1 MRKSFEELLEAV
13 WKADEM
19 SDPSLAAVR
28 RICPIDV
35 TDDDLGVLVNRKLLS
50 RDGDLL
56 TLSYE
61 GRNQARSVV
70 RRHRLA
76 ESLFATVL
84 DIDAEKQEAVACE
97 VEHILLPELEEAIC
111 TLLGHPMICPDGKPI
126 PPGRCC
132 DAKSNLASTVV
143 VNLCDLAPG
152 ERGRVSYIK
161 PKHHARLHRLTSFGL
176 TPGTIIEVHQRFPA
190 ICIRFEGTELALDR
204 DVADDIFLVKI
215 NGATSP

>member
-1 MRKSFEELLEAV
+1 MRKTFEEVLEAV
-13 WKADEM
+13 WKADEAGD
-19 SDPSLAAVR
+19 SSLEAVR
-28 RICPIDV
+28 KRCPIDV
-35 TDDDLGVLVNRKLLS
+35 TDEDLGVLLKRGLIT
-50 RDGDLL
+50 REGDLL

-61 GRNQARSVV
+61 GRKDARSVV

-76 ESLFATVL
+76 ESLFATAL

-111 TLLGHPMICPDGKPI
+111 ILLGHPSICPDGKPI

-132 DAKSNLASTVV
+132 GAKRKLTSTVV
-143 VNLCDLAPG
+143 VSLCDLAPG

-161 PKHHARLHRLTSFGL
+161 PKHHERLHRLTSFGL
-176 TPGTIIEVHQRFPA
+176 TPGTIVEVHQRSPA

-204 DVADDIFLVKI
+204 DVAEDIFLVKT
-215 NGATSP
+215 NGADS

>member
-1 MRKSFEELLEAV
+1 VRKSFEELLEAV

-19 SDPSLAAVR
+19 NDPTLDAVR
-28 RICPIDV
+28 RICPIEV
-35 TDDDLGVLVNRKLLS
+35 TEDDLGMLASRKLIS
-50 RDGDLL
+50 REGDRVTL
-56 TLSYE
+56 TYQ
-61 GRNQARSVV
+61 GRTQARSVV

-111 TLLGHPMICPDGKPI
+111 TLLGHPMVCPDGKPI

-132 DAKSNLASTVV
+132 DAKRNLASTVV
-143 VNLCDLAPG
+143 VSLCDLAPG
-152 ERGRVSYIK
+152 ERGRVRYIK

-176 TPGTIIEVHQRFPA
+176 TPGTVIEVHQRSPA

-204 DVADDIFLVKI
+204 DVAEDIFLVKT
-215 NGATSP
+215 NGDA